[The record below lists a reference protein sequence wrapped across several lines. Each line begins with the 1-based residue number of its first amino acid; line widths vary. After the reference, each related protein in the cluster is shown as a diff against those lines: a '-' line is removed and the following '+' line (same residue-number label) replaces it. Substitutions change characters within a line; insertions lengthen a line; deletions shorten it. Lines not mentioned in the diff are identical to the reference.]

1 MSESLDDFLTDDHNR
16 LDELIAT
23 FQERK
28 DDNPLDAARFLAE
41 FTAGLLRH
49 LDWEEMILFPLFE
62 QKTAQTALTDTLRAE
77 HEEIR
82 AWLTALNEKVEVGDA
97 DCDHEAAMLVNELGA
112 HNGREEQALYPRLDK
127 LLSDAEKQAAF
138 KRMSAIEPF
147 SSD

>member
-1 MSESLDDFLTDDHNR
+1 MSESLDDFLSDDHNR

-28 DDNPLDAARFLAE
+28 DEKPVEAAEFLAE
-41 FTAGLLRH
+41 FTSGLLRH
-49 LDWEEMILFPLFE
+49 LVWEETILFPLFE
-62 QKTAQTALTDTLRAE
+62 QKTAQTALTNTLRAE

-82 AWLTALNEKVEVGDA
+82 AWLTALNDKVEEGDA

-112 HNGREEQALYPRLDK
+112 HNGREEQSLYPRLDK

-138 KRMSAIEPF
+138 ERMSAVA
-147 SSD
+147 